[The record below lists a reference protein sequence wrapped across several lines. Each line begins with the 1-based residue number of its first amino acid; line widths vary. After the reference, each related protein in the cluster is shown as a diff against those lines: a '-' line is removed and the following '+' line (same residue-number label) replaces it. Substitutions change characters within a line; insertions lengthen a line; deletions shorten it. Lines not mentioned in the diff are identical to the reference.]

1 MRTAFDGP
9 DSVVRLARI
18 EVPDY
23 LLLRYNL
30 KSVKPDILESL
41 EKKDQRCPP

>member
-1 MRTAFDGP
+1 MVLIQLLGWLEETII
-9 DSVVRLARI
+9 I

-30 KSVKPDILESL
+30 ISVKPVILESL